1 MLRKTYVQISKDQL
15 RGRSDKVKHLS
26 RHKDESVLQGHYDK
40 PGRAEIKEWG
50 NKATSIMTFI
60 KRRA

>member
-1 MLRKTYVQISKDQL
+1 
-15 RGRSDKVKHLS
+15 
-26 RHKDESVLQGHYDK
+26 VLQGHYDK